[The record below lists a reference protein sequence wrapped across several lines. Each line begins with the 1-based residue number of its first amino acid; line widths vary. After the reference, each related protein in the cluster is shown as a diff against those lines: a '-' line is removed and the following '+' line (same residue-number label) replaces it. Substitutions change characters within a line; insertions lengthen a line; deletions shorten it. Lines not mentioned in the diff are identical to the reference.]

1 MLPGAPVAALACT
14 GVASPALDCMSAP
27 SFTPRLLR
35 PTLLLAFGLSGA
47 SALIFEVVWTRT
59 LSTVM
64 GSSTYALSTML
75 AAFMAGL
82 SVGGGLGAFAS
93 RKLKDP
99 IRAFALCEL
108 GIGVAGLV
116 VAPLMRSLTPVYIA
130 TYYAFHESFAAFYA
144 VQFVIAFLLMGVP
157 TTLMGMTFPLT
168 VRLFTEWR
176 GEPGR
181 QAGRLYAVNT
191 FGGIVGS
198 LAAGFL
204 LIPIV
209 GVTKTAA
216 IAAVLNVVN
225 ALAILL
231 LRRRAREAGVAIVAV
246 SVAALAALRF
256 TAPVAPTFSFGYA
269 NRFGSAELAERIAS
283 SGGGAEVLFHDD
295 GVDGEVWLLRGGAGA
310 EPTLVNGSKLEAGE
324 TPSFALLARLPWF
337 TSRLIRPAKSALNI
351 GLGSGHTLRALA
363 ETPIE
368 TIDSVEISSG
378 ILEANRV
385 FLSPELFTDPRI
397 KHFHADGR
405 NHLLVHRESY
415 DLIVVSPSWAVEEG
429 SAAMLTDQ
437 FFGIASHHLSQ
448 DGVIGVWV
456 DFSLMEDADMSRV
469 LRAFAKNF
477 RHVTAWSVPG
487 GDVVL
492 VGSRADRYPPE
503 DAVAALA
510 AKATPEA
517 RGAFAVALSDA
528 APRPPSFDGAYG
540 DDLPVVEFHNA
551 RNLIVGAVSSGRR

>member
-1 MLPGAPVAALACT
+1 
-14 GVASPALDCMSAP
+14 MSSP

-35 PTLLLAFGLSGA
+35 PTLFLAFGLSGA
-47 SALIFEVVWTRT
+47 SALIFEIVWTRT

-82 SVGGGLGAFAS
+82 SVGGGLGAVAS
-93 RKLKDP
+93 RKVKDP
-99 IRAFALCEL
+99 VRAFALCEL

-116 VAPLMRSLTPVYIA
+116 VAPLMHGLTPLYIA
-130 TYYAFHESFAAFYA
+130 TYYAFHESFAAFYV

-181 QAGRLYAVNT
+181 QAGRLYAINT

-198 LAAGFL
+198 VAAGFI
-204 LIPIV
+204 LIPLI
-209 GVTKTAA
+209 GVTRTAL

-225 ALAILL
+225 AIAILVL
-231 LRRRAREAGVAIVAV
+231 QRRAREIGAALAVAA
-246 SVAALAALRF
+246 VAALGVGRF
-256 TAPVAPTFSFGYA
+256 GAQAAPTFSFGYA
-269 NRFGSAELAERIAS
+269 SRFGSAEFAERIAG
-283 SGGGAEVLFHDD
+283 SGASAEVLFHDE
-295 GVDGEVWLLRGGAGA
+295 GVDGEVWLLRGGAGG
-310 EPTLVNGSKLEAGE
+310 ELTLVNGSKLEAGD

-337 TSRLIRPAKSALNI
+337 TSRLIAPARRALNI
-351 GLGSGHTLRALA
+351 GLGSGHTLHALA
-363 ETPIE
+363 ETQLE
-368 TIDSVEISSG
+368 SIDSVEIGAG
-378 ILEANRV
+378 ILEANRR
-385 FLSPELFTDPRI
+385 FLNPDLFESARI
-397 KHFHADGR
+397 QHFHADGR
-405 NHLLVHRESY
+405 NHLLVHRHSY

-437 FFGIASHHLSQ
+437 FFGIAAHHLSR

-492 VGSRADRYPPE
+492 VGSNADRYPSE

-510 AKATPEA
+510 GKATPEA
-517 RGAFAVALSDA
+517 KGGFAVALSDA
-528 APRPPSFDGAYG
+528 APRPASFDGAYD
-540 DDLPVVEFHNA
+540 DDLPVVEFDNA
-551 RNLIVGAVSSGRR
+551 RNLVLGSLHASSRR

>member
-1 MLPGAPVAALACT
+1 MPAPAN
-14 GVASPALDCMSAP
+14 PD
-27 SFTPRLLR
+27 RLLR
-35 PTLLLAFGLSGA
+35 PYLFAAFGLSGA
-47 SALIFEVVWTRT
+47 SALVFEVAWTRT

-82 SVGGGLGAFAS
+82 SVGGGLGAVAS
-93 RKLKDP
+93 RRVKDP
-99 IRAFALCEL
+99 VRAFALCEL

-144 VQFVIAFLLMGVP
+144 VQFLIAFVLMGIP
-157 TTLMGMTFPLT
+157 TTLMGMTFPLV

-198 LAAGFL
+198 IAAGFL
-204 LIPIV
+204 LVPLV
-209 GVTKTAA
+209 GVTKTAV
-216 IAAVLNVVN
+216 IAGFVNVANAVVL
-225 ALAILL
+225 LAL
-231 LRRRAREAGVAIVAV
+231 LRRGREAGAAALLVA
-246 SVAALAALRF
+246 VAALGVARF
-256 TAPVAPTFSFGYA
+256 AGPAAPTFSYGYA
-269 NRFGSAELAERIAS
+269 NRFGSAELAERIAR
-283 SGGGAEVLFHDD
+283 SGGSAEVLFHDE
-295 GVDGEVWLLRGGAGA
+295 GVDGEIWLLRGGAGGGL
-310 EPTLVNGSKLEAGE
+310 TLVNGSKLEAGD
-324 TPSFALLARLPWF
+324 TPSFALLAQLPWF
-337 TSRLIRPAKSALNI
+337 TSRLIHPAKNALNI

-368 TIDSVEISSG
+368 SIDSVEISSG
-378 ILEANRV
+378 VLEANRR
-385 FLSPELFTDPRI
+385 FLSPELFGNPRV

-405 NHLLVHRESY
+405 NHLLVHRETY
-415 DLIVVSPSWAVEEG
+415 DLIIVSPSWAVEEG

-437 FFGIASHHLSQ
+437 FFGIAARHLSQ

-477 RHVTAWSVPG
+477 RHVTAWNVLD

-492 VGSRADRYPPE
+492 VGSNSGRYPAE

-510 AKATPEA
+510 EMATPEA
-517 RGAFAVALSDA
+517 KGRFSVGLSDA
-528 APRPPSFDGAYG
+528 APRPASFDGAYD
-540 DDLPVVEFHNA
+540 DDLPVVEFDNA
-551 RNLIVGAVSSGRR
+551 RNLVLGALRGSARR